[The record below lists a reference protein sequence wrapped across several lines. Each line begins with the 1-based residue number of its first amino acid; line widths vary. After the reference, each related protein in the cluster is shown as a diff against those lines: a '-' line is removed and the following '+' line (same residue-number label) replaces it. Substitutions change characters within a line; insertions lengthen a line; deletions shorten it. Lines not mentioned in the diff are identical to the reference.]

1 MKINKSGLIKYI
13 FIFIAIFISLYF
25 SGEMFYQ
32 SGIKG
37 FSLIILFNSLLVL
50 TIYMYSNK
58 DRIKK
63 FKFIYDVILILFSL
77 LYIFLFLY
85 IIWGYIICFSNYNCS
100 PEFQG
105 IFLILFIALSLMMLV
120 FNFKDIFH
128 QSNKTNDILTIIVSL
143 LIILIH
149 LRYYY
154 DPYLVYYLIKEDF
167 YQEYLYNYVTQN
179 YGYFTMMYFILLI
192 HRKIN
197 QMT

>member
-105 IFLILFIALSLMMLV
+105 ILFIALSLMMLV